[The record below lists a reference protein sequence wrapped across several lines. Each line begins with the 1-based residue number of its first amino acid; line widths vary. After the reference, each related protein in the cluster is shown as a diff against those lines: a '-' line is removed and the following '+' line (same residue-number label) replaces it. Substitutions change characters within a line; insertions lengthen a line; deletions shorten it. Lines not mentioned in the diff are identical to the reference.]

1 MRHLLCLILAGVAFA
16 QAPTQQ
22 PAPQRAPE
30 PSEIEREQLGQMLA
44 LKRVYVD
51 HLGVDSA
58 ALQLRDMIIA
68 ALLRARLFLVTE
80 DETQADAFLRG
91 SAAELMFTEIHSSR
105 EGLQVRASSS
115 VRQRGTTASNSDGAA
130 ASLGVGETESRYAN
144 EHKREAAAALRL
156 VARTGDVLWSTA
168 QESAGSK
175 YKGSSRDVA
184 EKIVK
189 ELETTYARARQL
201 RAVPG
206 GP

>member
-1 MRHLLCLILAGVAFA
+1 MGHWLLLLLAVVALA
-16 QAPTQQ
+16 QQ
-22 PAPQRAPE
+22 PAQQPPPE
-30 PSEIEREQLGQMLA
+30 PSQIEREQLGQMLA

-51 HLGVDSA
+51 HLGTDTA

-68 ALLRARLFLVTE
+68 SLLRARLFLVTE

-105 EGLQVRASSS
+105 EGLQLRASSS
-115 VRQRGTTASNSDGAA
+115 LRQRGSTSSNSDGAA

-144 EHKREAAAALRL
+144 EHKRQAAAALRL

-168 QESAGSK
+168 QESEGSK
-175 YKGSSRDVA
+175 YNGSSRDVA

>member
-1 MRHLLCLILAGVAFA
+1 MRHLFCLILAGAAFA
-16 QAPTQQ
+16 QAAAQQ
-22 PAPQRAPE
+22 APPG
-30 PSEIEREQLGQMLA
+30 PSAIEREQLGQMLA

-51 HLGVDSA
+51 QLGTDSA
-58 ALQLRDMIIA
+58 ALQLRDMIVA

-115 VRQRGTTASNSDGAA
+115 LRQRRTTTNTSDGAA

-156 VARTGDVLWSTA
+156 VARTGDVLWSAA

-189 ELETTYARARQL
+189 ELETTYARARLL
-201 RAVPG
+201 RAAPG

>member
-1 MRHLLCLILAGVAFA
+1 MRHLLGLILAGVVVA
-16 QAPTQQ
+16 QQ
-22 PAPQRAPE
+22 PAQQRASE
-30 PSEIEREQLGQMLA
+30 PSEIEREQLGQMLV

-51 HLGVDSA
+51 HLGTDSA

-91 SAAELMFTEIHSSR
+91 SAAELMFNEIHSSR

-115 VRQRGTTASNSDGAA
+115 LRQRGASNNSDAAA
-130 ASLGVGETESRYAN
+130 ASLGASETESRYAN
-144 EHKREAAAALRL
+144 ERRREATAALRL

-201 RAVPG
+201 RAAPG